1 VSNSSR
7 LKPPHVGVTA
17 ISKFSFL
24 LPFLPFTL
32 TPVAPSLNN
41 PLPHKDAPT
50 PIRHRVQFIASKTS
64 TRWSYGDSVILLF
77 YCLFLPFTL
86 TCRICDF
93 GPSLKKPSHKK
104 MRQPESATV
113 SNYQRIKTLS
123 VGVTADSS
131 NSPFFCLFLS
141 SPILACVPC
150 PCP

>member
-1 VSNSSR
+1 MKRAFLEVSHWPEDG
-7 LKPPHVGVTA
+7 LQMACFWTVADGV
-17 ISKFSFL
+17 FL
-24 LPFLPFTL
+24 DR
-32 TPVAPSLNN
+32 PVHT
-41 PLPHKDAPT
+41 PLPQKDAPT